1 MLMYSLSLLYRC
13 IYAASSLTFYYMHRR
28 HFIQS
33 ATGSMALLSLS
44 GIATAAETSNSAAPV
59 AVAET
64 PPTTSDPQTHTVRMT
79 DGMIYDPE
87 VITISPGD
95 TVKWINVGAMGH
107 SITAYE
113 DKIPAESAYWAS
125 GDFESENDA
134 RGDYPIGNIAQG
146 ESYSHTFDA
155 EGEHEYFCIPH
166 ESIQMVGKVVVKKG
180 GAQTQTSGASGS
192 ESGPLD
198 SLPGGAIGGSFAA
211 VGILLTSMAVLLV
224 FADELYSFVM
234 DGGRPGPKSTRLAVF
249 LAGISALLFL
259 ILVTIN
265 LLWY

>member
-1 MLMYSLSLLYRC
+1 MIKM
-13 IYAASSLTFYYMHRR
+13 SSIATFSV
-28 HFIQS
+28 FSI
-33 ATGSMALLSLS
+33 S

-192 ESGPLD
+192 
-198 SLPGGAIGGSFAA
+198 
-211 VGILLTSMAVLLV
+211 SMAANGEQGEDPEHMGVAFQAHWVGLATILGIFVSLV
-224 FADELYSFVM
+224 FTFFFLKYNETPHSGY
-234 DGGRPGPKSTRLAVF
+234 PKQK
-249 LAGISALLFL
+249 
-259 ILVTIN
+259 
-265 LLWY
+265 